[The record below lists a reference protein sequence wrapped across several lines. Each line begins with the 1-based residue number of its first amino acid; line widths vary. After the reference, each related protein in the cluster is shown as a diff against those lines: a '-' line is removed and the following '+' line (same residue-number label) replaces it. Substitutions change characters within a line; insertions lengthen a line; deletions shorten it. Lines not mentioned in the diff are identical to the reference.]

1 MGGIAC
7 EICESEVFLTSVGLR
22 VGGTVAGRLLCI
34 LQARQNS
41 PSARKTPQI
50 RRFCVSRANFVSHK
64 ARYASCW
71 AKKVSA
77 TGAAARL
84 ADRAVTAAL
93 AAFGC

>member
-41 PSARKTPQI
+41 PSEAPNNGPTSYNHGK
-50 RRFCVSRANFVSHK
+50 N
-64 ARYASCW
+64 
-71 AKKVSA
+71 
-77 TGAAARL
+77 
-84 ADRAVTAAL
+84 
-93 AAFGC
+93 